1 MPVRETMSD
10 ERRAGH
16 SKLVYNKVTRTIDT
30 VDPNP
35 ATPADI
41 ARLKEAGDLLT
52 TLERI
57 TAASELT
64 TRTVDGVTTDIVLV
78 TVFKVDLREVLA
90 ALAEAQAERDE
101 LIKAL
106 RQIRYQL
113 NLSQGMRADQAR
125 IHANAAVDQGL
136 AQALTARHDS
146 EA

>member
-1 MPVRETMSD
+1 MSD

-146 EA
+146 EAS

>member
-1 MPVRETMSD
+1 MSD